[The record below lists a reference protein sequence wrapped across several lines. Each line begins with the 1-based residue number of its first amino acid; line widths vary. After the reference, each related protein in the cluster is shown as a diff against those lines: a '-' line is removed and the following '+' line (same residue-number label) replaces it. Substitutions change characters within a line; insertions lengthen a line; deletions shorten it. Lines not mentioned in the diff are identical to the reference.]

1 MTMKPQAVHTL
12 QETADLFG
20 ISRER
25 VRQIENVALEKIRKA
40 LAEMY
45 GVTSLS
51 QMMWS

>member
-1 MTMKPQAVHTL
+1 MTIKTHTVHTL
-12 QETADLFG
+12 QETADMLG

-25 VRQIENVALEKIRKA
+25 VRQIENIALEKIRKA
-40 LAEMY
+40 LAEKY